1 MIGRG
6 IFRFLCAL
14 AVGIALFDS
23 AAEAVCC
30 DEAAAAA
37 TACHACF
44 CGPRLVSSGDAA
56 IAPAPAAAPYAAFK
70 PSSYSFLPLK
80 SFFRPPC
87 LAA

>member
-14 AVGIALFDS
+14 AVGLALFDS
-23 AAEAVCC
+23 AADAVCC
-30 DEAAAAA
+30 DEAGAAA

-44 CGPRLVSSGDAA
+44 CGPRLVSPGGVAT
-56 IAPAPAAAPYAAFK
+56 APAPAAAQYASYK
-70 PSSYSFLPLK
+70 PTSYSFLLLK
-80 SFFRPPC
+80 SFFRPPR